1 MTGSTLDVAETVSAA
16 HPSARPARRV
26 KPSTLLR
33 IVVTVVVSALLVRG
47 MDFSE
52 VGRVLRN
59 ANWSFVVL
67 AFGSAIVAMVVN
79 VWRWQLML
87 KGQRSHVRLLSLVRL
102 YMIGMFFNNVLPGR
116 FGGDVVRAY
125 GASLTGIGKTE
136 SAAAVLVDRL
146 VGAISVLALGAVAT
160 LFEGSKL
167 PATVRNTTIAGCA
180 LGVLVLGL
188 MVYRND
194 NLAAF
199 RLRVFE
205 LLEISVFG
213 LRPRA
218 LVERVMNAL
227 RSYSRRPGLIGRGF
241 LVSVVANGLSIVNLY
256 LYARAVRAD
265 VNLGDVAM
273 FAPFILAI
281 GILPISLNGLG
292 TQEAIVVWLFSLVG
306 VPGELGLAVAILRR
320 VVQFLLSLV
329 GGPLYATRRFS

>member
-1 MTGSTLDVAETVSAA
+1 
-16 HPSARPARRV
+16 
-26 KPSTLLR
+26 
-33 IVVTVVVSALLVRG
+33 
-47 MDFSE
+47 
-52 VGRVLRN
+52 
-59 ANWSFVVL
+59 
-67 AFGSAIVAMVVN
+67 
-79 VWRWQLML
+79 
-87 KGQRSHVRLLSLVRL
+87 
-102 YMIGMFFNNVLPGR
+102 MFFNNVLPGR

-160 LFEGSKL
+160 RFEGSKL
-167 PATVRNTTIAGCA
+167 PASGRNATLAGCV

-199 RLRVFE
+199 RLRVLE

-227 RSYSRRPGLIGRGF
+227 RSYSRHPGLIGRGF
-241 LVSVVANGLSIVNLY
+241 LVSLVANGLSIVNLY
-256 LYARAVRAD
+256 LYALAVRAD

-329 GGPLYATRRFS
+329 GGPLYVTRRFS